1 MQSLVAVLVA
11 LQNQAAGKRAAA
23 LAVLATTKERSPFT
37 WQIPIWIALLML
49 ALVAAIS
56 HRTPLFVTP
65 YLVVPLIIG
74 IGWLAAVVLRTQRRL
89 EAAIYLLSQ
98 DLGR

>member
-1 MQSLVAVLVA
+1 MEPLLAVLVS
-11 LQNQAAGKRAAA
+11 LQNQAAAKRAAT
-23 LAVLATTKERSPFT
+23 LAVLATTQERSPFT
-37 WQIPIWIALLML
+37 WQTPIWFALLML

-56 HRTPLFVTP
+56 YRTPLYVTP

-89 EAAIYLLSQ
+89 EAAIHLLLH
-98 DLGR
+98 DLRR

>member
-1 MQSLVAVLVA
+1 MESLVAVLVS
-11 LQNQAAGKRAAA
+11 LQNQAAVKRAAA

-37 WQIPIWIALLML
+37 WQIPIWFALLML

-56 HRTPLFVTP
+56 YQTPLYVTP
-65 YLVVPLIIG
+65 YLVVPLIVG
-74 IGWLAAVVLRTQRRL
+74 IGWLAALALRTQRRL
-89 EAAIYLLSQ
+89 EAAIHLLLQ